1 MFGSLF
7 SKSAAKKRTKT
18 PSSKASLQ
26 VEALEQRDVPTIM
39 FMPHFGV
46 ETMAYGSANTGTLN
60 ATVNVVFSGPFWNTT
75 IGQQDQATILNST
88 KAILGGTY
96 LSGLTQYG
104 SDGKATFGQSWN
116 FWETLPNNASGI
128 FVQSFL
134 QDAITA
140 QGYGAYPGLLNDY
153 RHAPIYMVIS
163 DPHFSAN
170 SGGWNGPGKY
180 TQPGASFSQNMN
192 MIHIGTQTGSDGH
205 IVKDWFT
212 MTESHELAEV
222 MSDPNYHGAHYN
234 PPTGIL
240 NMGNQIADNEPE
252 LGNTHYGYR
261 LNGDLVQP
269 YWSARDRAFI
279 VPDGNVQKFNLIPIW
294 SGNTFTAQFN
304 LNVIGD
310 QLGVNYADNIH
321 IDSTTQSNASVAMN
335 GEAAMFEPG
344 SINAIN
350 VNTAGGSNH
359 VDVAALPSGVSLNLD
374 SSGTNSHDAVLIG
387 SNGSLTGI
395 LGTVNIA
402 NTSGQSSV
410 TIDDVNDSPRT
421 VVVTDHSV
429 TYSGLTTINYKA
441 GYLVNGVKHGV
452 TSLLLEDSAGSSID
466 AESVGALCTTSTYWY
481 PMERIYGP
489 AASKIHVIY
498 PKINAINPV
507 ASALS
512 I

>member
-1 MFGSLF
+1 
-7 SKSAAKKRTKT
+7 
-18 PSSKASLQ
+18 
-26 VEALEQRDVPTIM
+26 
-39 FMPHFGV
+39 
-46 ETMAYGSANTGTLN
+46 
-60 ATVNVVFSGPFWNTT
+60 
-75 IGQQDQATILNST
+75 
-88 KAILGGTY
+88 
-96 LSGLTQYG
+96 
-104 SDGKATFGQSWN
+104 
-116 FWETLPNNASGI
+116 
-128 FVQSFL
+128 
-134 QDAITA
+134 
-140 QGYGAYPGLLNDY
+140 
-153 RHAPIYMVIS
+153 
-163 DPHFSAN
+163 
-170 SGGWNGPGKY
+170 
-180 TQPGASFSQNMN
+180 
-192 MIHIGTQTGSDGH
+192 
-205 IVKDWFT
+205 
-212 MTESHELAEV
+212 
-222 MSDPNYHGAHYN
+222 
-234 PPTGIL
+234 
-240 NMGNQIADNEPE
+240 
-252 LGNTHYGYR
+252 
-261 LNGDLVQP
+261 
-269 YWSARDRAFI
+269 
-279 VPDGNVQKFNLIPIW
+279 
-294 SGNTFTAQFN
+294 
-304 LNVIGD
+304 
-310 QLGVNYADNIH
+310 
-321 IDSTTQSNASVAMN
+321 MN